1 MRPADT
7 SPEMWDKFIEL
18 QRRQTAREKSN
29 RVFELTRTVR
39 SAAEAGLRRRHPQA
53 TPREIFL
60 MRVRNEIGADLF
72 HKAYGDALPRQ

>member
-7 SPEMWDKFIEL
+7 SPEMWAKFIEI
-18 QRRQTAREKSN
+18 QSRQTPREKSS

-53 TPREIFL
+53 TPRQIFL
-60 MRVRNEIGADLF
+60 MRVRSEIGANLF
-72 HKAYGDALPRQ
+72 RNAYSDALLPE

>member
-7 SPEMWDKFIEL
+7 SPEMWAKFIEI
-18 QRRQTAREKSN
+18 QSRQTPREKSQ
-29 RVFELTRTVR
+29 RVFELNRTVR
-39 SAAEAGLRRRHPQA
+39 SAAEAGLRRRHPGA

-72 HKAYGDALPRQ
+72 RKAYGDALLPE